1 VDAALRYAYAES
13 DVVWFSRWGPSVVA
27 RLPLTER
34 WEVHAEYF
42 GTFTQGLLD
51 DVNRPFFS
59 PGTHLVIGENA
70 ELGLRVG
77 WGLTRDAATFFSDAG
92 LAFRY

>member
-1 VDAALRYAYAES
+1 M
-13 DVVWFSRWGPSVVA
+13 VA

-42 GTFTQGLLD
+42 GTFTQGLFD

-59 PGTHLVIGENA
+59 PGTHLVIGDNA
-70 ELGLRVG
+70 EIGWRFG
-77 WGLTRDAATFFSDAG
+77 WGLTRDAASFFTDAG